1 MTGDFEIGRM
11 LAVAGEQMDR
21 GNLRG
26 ALEILR
32 RLLANDPGEAR
43 AHALLSLCLRDLK
56 RLHAARHEAQMAL
69 ALEPELWTA
78 HYALAMVHLA
88 EGRRREALMKIEHA
102 LALEPEHAALLRA
115 KAVIQRALGRV
126 EAARAS
132 LDQAL
137 SLDAGDPATLVALG
151 TLELDAGRVDAA
163 ARLAREALEQAPESV
178 DALVL
183 QGRVLLRRG
192 QIDDAREHALW
203 ALRANSADSEALRFL
218 VEVKVRQ
225 NPLLGLWWRYATFMS
240 SLGDRRQ
247 ILFLTLAFGAFRVLV
262 LVAKD
267 LQAPGAAQILE
278 IAWLALAVYSWIG
291 PAVFQRMLKRE
302 MGEVVLRPDF

>member
-1 MTGDFEIGRM
+1 
-11 LAVAGEQMDR
+11 
-21 GNLRG
+21 
-26 ALEILR
+26 
-32 RLLANDPGEAR
+32 
-43 AHALLSLCLRDLK
+43 
-56 RLHAARHEAQMAL
+56 
-69 ALEPELWTA
+69 
-78 HYALAMVHLA
+78 
-88 EGRRREALMKIEHA
+88 MKIEHA